1 MTTIAQEFALIA
13 EDAANARDELAI
25 AREEVRSVAR
35 WAVASQI
42 GFSIYPEDEGDAMEA
57 AEMFESR
64 MRDWPLSRIV
74 KAA

>member
-13 EDAANARDELAI
+13 ADEANARMELAI
-25 AREEVRSVAR
+25 AREEVLNHAR
-35 WAVASQI
+35 WAVASKI
-42 GFSIYPEDEGDAMEA
+42 GFSIYPEDAGDAMEA

-64 MRDWPLSRIV
+64 MRDWPLSRMV